1 MTFPDPDMSMKPL
14 DLGIFFFAS
23 SEGGDDARDGYR
35 LILEAARFADRRGFA
50 SLWMPERHFHA
61 FGGLSPNPAL
71 LAATLATHT
80 ERISLRSGSVVVP
93 LHHPARIVEEWSV
106 VDQLSGGRVE
116 LGVAAGWFPDDFV
129 LVDGGYEERKDTLV
143 ERIHEIRALW
153 RGEPLRA
160 VNGMGDEVSVRTVP
174 RPVQAEIPI
183 WLTAAMSPD
192 SFRQAGTL
200 GTHILTHLLFQGI
213 DQLAERIQEY
223 RAAWREAGHPGEGQV
238 SVMVHT
244 HVTDHDEGIRELVRG
259 PMKQYLGSSVSLAHR
274 YLQSLPIFRDNPELT
289 VEGLSPEAVDTA
301 LEYSFERYFRTSGLF
316 GAPESCLPLLARLSS
331 IGVDEVGCLVD
342 FGLPVDQVLAALEP
356 LDRLRKLAAEPT
368 ELAASIAGPPTR
380 EPLGYASPLPVGTAT
395 STREPAAGGAGVPD
409 TRLGDG
415 SATRLATASTPAAAE
430 MEAVLSG
437 VWSELLEQDRVDVE
451 TNFFELGA
459 HSLLAV
465 RAVEQIRERTGH
477 TVEVVDL
484 FRFPTVRS
492 LAQHLAGDGDAEEE
506 GMEEARARAARRRGG
521 RPGADRRARR

>member
-1 MTFPDPDMSMKPL
+1 MNPL

-35 LILEAARFADRRGFA
+35 LILETARFADRRGFA

-106 VDQLSGGRVE
+106 VDQLSNGRVE

-129 LVDGGYEERKDTLV
+129 LVDGGYHERKDVLV
-143 ERIHEIRALW
+143 ERIHELRALW

-160 VNGMGDEVSVRTVP
+160 VNGVGDEVAVRTVP
-174 RPVQAEIPI
+174 RPIQAELPL

-200 GTHILTHLLFQGI
+200 GTNVLTHLLFQGV
-213 DQLAERIQEY
+213 DQLEERIGEY
-223 RAAWREAGHPGEGQV
+223 RAAWREAGHSGEGRV

-244 HVTDHDEGIRELVRG
+244 HVTDRDEGIRELVRG

-274 YLQSLPIFRDNPELT
+274 YLQSLPIFRDNPDLS
-289 VEGLSPEAVDTA
+289 VAGLSPEAVDMA

-316 GAPESCLPLLARLSS
+316 GTPESCLPLLARLSS

-342 FGLPVDQVLAALEP
+342 FGLPVDQVLDALEP
-356 LDRLRKLAAEPT
+356 LDRLRKLAAEPR
-368 ELAASIAGPPTR
+368 ELAEATPTPAEIASASPTKR
-380 EPLGYASPLPVGTAT
+380 EPLGYASPLPVAPTAGAAAPGTDVATT
-395 STREPAAGGAGVPD
+395 STVAV
-409 TRLGDG
+409 
-415 SATRLATASTPAAAE
+415 AE
-430 MEAVLSG
+430 MESVLSNL
-437 VWSELLEQDRVDVE
+437 WSELLERDRVDLE

-477 TVEVVDL
+477 SVEVVDL

-492 LAQHLAGDGDAEEE
+492 LARHLAGDGESEGE
-506 GMEEARARAARRRGG
+506 GMDEARARAARRRGLRAG
-521 RPGADRRARR
+521 AERRSRRPG

>member
-1 MTFPDPDMSMKPL
+1 MTNARSDAPADPMDVPANPM

-93 LHHPARIVEEWSV
+93 LHHPARVVEEWSV

-129 LVDGGYEERKDTLV
+129 LVDGGYEERKDILV
-143 ERIHEIRALW
+143 DRIHQIRSLW

-160 VNGMGDEVSVRTVP
+160 VNGVGDEVEVRTVP
-174 RPVQAEIPI
+174 RPVQAEVPL

-192 SFRQAGTL
+192 SFRQAGEL

-244 HVTDHDEGIRELVRG
+244 HVTDRDEGIRELVRG
-259 PMKQYLGSSVSLAHR
+259 PMKQYLGSSVSLAQR
-274 YLQSLPIFRDNPELT
+274 YLQSLPIFRDNPELS
-289 VEGLSPEAVDTA
+289 VAGLSAEAVDTA

-316 GAPESCLPLLARLSS
+316 GSPEACLPLLARLSA

-342 FGLPVDQVLAALEP
+342 FGLPVDQVLEALEP
-356 LDRLRKLAAEPT
+356 LDRLRKLAAEPR
-368 ELAASIAGPPTR
+368 ELAEALPTPAEIAAVAPPDR
-380 EPLGYASPLPVGTAT
+380 EPLGYASPLPVAPT
-395 STREPAAGGAGVPD
+395 GGAAAPSVGV
-409 TRLGDG
+409 
-415 SATRLATASTPAAAE
+415 ATASTPAVAE
-430 MEAVLSG
+430 MERVLSAL
-437 VWSELLEQDRVDVE
+437 WSELLEQDRVDPE

-465 RAVEQIRERTGH
+465 RAVEQLRERTGRS
-477 TVEVVDL
+477 VEVVDL

-492 LAQHLAGDGDAEEE
+492 LAQHLAGDADGEEE
-506 GMEEARARAARRRGG
+506 GMDEARARAARRRGA
-521 RPGADRRARR
+521 RPGAERRTRR